1 MSSEKNQVMSGLAW
15 KFSERISTQ
24 GVTFI
29 LQVVLARLLLPE
41 QYGVIAMIN
50 VFIALANVFVVSG
63 FSTSLI
69 QKKDADDLDFSTIF
83 YCSLIV
89 AGLLYSVLFFA
100 APYISDFYNM
110 PLLTPVM
117 RVYSL
122 SLILYSY
129 NSVQQ
134 AYVSRHMMF
143 RKFFYSTLSGTIIS
157 GIAGVVMAYL
167 GYGVWALV
175 AQYLLNIIINSVVL
189 RGIIEW
195 RPRWIFSWNRAKK
208 LMKYGSNILGASLIG
223 QIFDELRQLLI
234 GKYFTPADLAFFNR
248 GRSLPHLV
256 SSNIDSSINQV
267 LFPAMSNHSD
277 NPEEIKRMTRRS
289 IKVSSYVMYFFMT
302 LLAVASKPIIILLLT
317 EKWEPAVPYMQMIC
331 ISSMVAIMSTAN
343 MQAIK
348 ASGRSDILLKLEFW
362 KKPVFLLLLIFAVR
376 HSVMAVALTMPLYSI
391 YAAIVNM
398 LPNKKILGYG
408 ISEQL
413 RDQMPA
419 ILLSIAC
426 TICALPIL
434 NLSINDFVIMFL
446 QIIVCTLIYI
456 GGSILFKVETYRYIK
471 ETIIETINRKR
482 QCRER

>member
-1 MSSEKNQVMSGLAW
+1 MANLNEKNKVMNGLVW
-15 KFSERISTQ
+15 KFAERISTQ

-29 LQVVLARLLLPE
+29 LQVVLARLLMPE

-50 VFIALANVFVVSG
+50 VFIVLANVFVVSG

-69 QKKDADDLDFSTIF
+69 QKKDADDLDFSTIL
-83 YCSLIV
+83 YCSLTV
-89 AGLLYSVLFFA
+89 AGLLYTILFLA
-100 APYISDFYNM
+100 APYISSFYNM

-122 SLILYSY
+122 SLLLYAY

-143 RKFFYSTLSGTIIS
+143 RKFFYSTLSGTVIS
-157 GIAGVVMAYL
+157 GVVGIIMACL
-167 GYGVWALV
+167 GYGIWALV
-175 AQYLLNIIINSVVL
+175 AQYLLNIIMNMLVL
-189 RGIIEW
+189 RGIIDW
-195 RPRWIFSWNRAKK
+195 RPKYIFSWERAKG
-208 LMKYGSNILGASLIG
+208 LMKYGSNILGAALIG
-223 QIFDELRQLLI
+223 KLFDELRQLLI
-234 GKYFTPADLAFFNR
+234 GKYFTPSDLAFFNR

-256 SSNIDSSINQV
+256 SSNIESSIEQV

-277 NPEEIKRMTRRS
+277 SPEEIKRMMRRS
-289 IKVSSYVMYFFMT
+289 IRVSSYVMYFFMT

-348 ASGRSDILLKLEFW
+348 ACGRSDVLLKLELW
-362 KKPVFLLLLIFAVR
+362 KKPAFLLLLIIAVK
-376 HSVMAVALTMPLYSI
+376 HSVMAVALTMPLYAI

-398 LPNKKILGYG
+398 WPNRKLLNYRIT
-408 ISEQL
+408 EQL

-419 ILLSIAC
+419 VLLSLSCALV
-426 TICALPIL
+426 ALPIRHL
-434 NLSINDFVIMFL
+434 FIESKFLIMVL
-446 QIIVCTLIYI
+446 QTLICVFIYLI
-456 GGSILFKVETYRYIK
+456 GSIIFKVETFYYILNTIK
-471 ETIIETINRKR
+471 EYFKK
-482 QCRER
+482 